1 MSISRRINE
10 QIEKLD
16 VDPEMKRM
24 MMKILRSES
33 QSKSNYKG
41 LYDKVIED
49 YLKRKANEGA
59 VNNGDPD

>member
-49 YLKRKANEGA
+49 YLKRKANEG
-59 VNNGDPD
+59 GSQ

>member
-24 MMKILRSES
+24 MMKILQSES

-41 LYDKVIED
+41 LYAKVIED
-49 YLKRKANEGA
+49 YLKRKANEG
-59 VNNGDPD
+59 GSQ